1 MAIKLYKS
9 QLQPTTESSN
19 VMNRNRVS
27 MSEAAS
33 IGNAWK
39 GMVKSGELLYAK
51 HQDIKTDNEI
61 LEKSKEVMN
70 GGENFTGLSETT
82 LNASQMKDP
91 DAAGKLYNDEWQNIF
106 DNVNGS
112 LSGKQAQ
119 RKFKSFMTKQ
129 NLKDVNAIKTAS
141 TTNMINSLRVNTLDK
156 IETLKKSVIFGTSL
170 ESKIAAKELEVLLED
185 KKTSDIFGNT
195 LEKVVK
201 TTNNEI
207 AFTGY
212 KKMPYTQKDEAL
224 AAAEK
229 DKRITAQDLLKLEN
243 HFNSEKSSTNLKNVK
258 NINQIEENMKM
269 GFTINTEEFA
279 NMEQIAN
286 DIGDNKSLLK
296 IEQIKKDYP
305 IYQQLSQMSK
315 SEIEN
320 RKNILVE
327 YKNKQARKGEG
338 MELDIANN
346 LEITKKYLSQLTSDL
361 NKDLLATAHDKG
373 IITLNEIGFQEMLS
387 PGGKIEDF
395 VGSINER
402 IAIAK
407 TASSFYNHEIQFFTS
422 IEQKQIKDAFNAA
435 DTKDEII
442 QISSIFVKGFGA
454 DSDIAFK
461 QITKDNT
468 VLSTIGGLTIMNDG
482 IPGANAD
489 LVAEG
494 FLISKNEELK
504 NIYKIKT
511 SDTGYLSK
519 VAKYQKTFLH
529 NEDTFN
535 NIIEAANYI
544 YMAQLRNTGK
554 TTNDFN
560 ANNWEKAFVMASGGL
575 TSDVGAFG
583 TNMFT
588 GTKGGFDNDTRGNQ
602 VHISTWLENGSFSN
616 VVKRL
621 EADENLWLKAS
632 SNGKNA
638 IIGDGS
644 KAGEEITLK
653 EIFKEEDPYF
663 VSVGN
668 GKYRIAMGE
677 DPTDPNG
684 EPEYLMSS
692 DSTLNKELYFII
704 NINNIRAEIETGLD

>member
-9 QLQPTTESSN
+9 QLTPTTQSSN
-19 VMNRNRVS
+19 VENKAFVS
-27 MSEAAS
+27 MAEAGS
-33 IGNAWK
+33 IGKAWK
-39 GMVKSGELLYAK
+39 GMVRSGEKLYAK
-51 HQDIKTDNEI
+51 HQDIKTDNEV
-61 LEKSKEVMN
+61 LEKTKEVMN
-70 GGENFTGLSETT
+70 GSDKFEGLSTT
-82 LNASQMKDP
+82 KLNASNMSDP
-91 DAAGKLYNDEWQNIF
+91 DAAGKLYNDNWQSIF

-119 RKFKSFMTKQ
+119 RKFKNWMTQQ
-129 NLKDVNAIKTAS
+129 NIKDVNAIKNSS
-141 TTNMINSLRVNTLDK
+141 TINMINAQRVNTLDH
-156 IETLKKSVIFGTSL
+156 IETLKKSIIFGTPF
-170 ESKIAAKELEVLLED
+170 ESKQAADDLEVKLGSQKYAE
-185 KKTSDIFGNT
+185 IFG
-195 LEKVVK
+195 EKLQTVIK
-201 TTNNEI
+201 QTNNEI

-212 KKMPYTQKDEAL
+212 KRMPFTQKDEVL
-224 AAAEK
+224 AAAKK
-229 DKRITAQDLLKLEN
+229 DKRITADDLVKLEN
-243 HFNSEKSSTNLKNVK
+243 HFNSKKSSTNFKNV
-258 NINQIEENMKM
+258 NDINQIEENMKM

-286 DIGDNKSLLK
+286 DTGNEKSLLK

-327 YKNKQARKGEG
+327 YKNKQARNGKG
-338 MELDIANN
+338 MELDTANN

-373 IITLNEIGFQEMLS
+373 IITLNEIGFQKMLA

-395 VGSINER
+395 VESIDER

-407 TASSFYNHEIQFFTS
+407 TASSFYGQEIKFFTS
-422 IEQKQIKDAFNAA
+422 NEQKQIKDAFNAA
-435 DTKDEII
+435 DTKDQII

-482 IPGANAD
+482 NPGANAD

-544 YMAQLRNTGK
+544 YMAQLRDSGK
-554 TTNDFN
+554 TTNDFD
-560 ANNWEKAFVMASGGL
+560 ANNWEKAFIMASGGL
-575 TSDVGAFG
+575 TNDVGVFG
-583 TNMFT
+583 TNMFN
-588 GTKGGFDNDTRGNQ
+588 GIKGGFDNDTRGNQ

-621 EADENLWLKAS
+621 KDEENLWLKAS

-644 KAGEEITLK
+644 KAGEEISLK
-653 EIFKEEDPYF
+653 EIFKEQDPYF

-692 DSTLNKELYFII
+692 DSTPNKELYFII
-704 NINNIRAEIETGLD
+704 NINNIRDEIETGLD

>member
-1 MAIKLYKS
+1 
-9 QLQPTTESSN
+9 
-19 VMNRNRVS
+19 
-27 MSEAAS
+27 
-33 IGNAWK
+33 
-39 GMVKSGELLYAK
+39 
-51 HQDIKTDNEI
+51 
-61 LEKSKEVMN
+61 
-70 GGENFTGLSETT
+70 
-82 LNASQMKDP
+82 
-91 DAAGKLYNDEWQNIF
+91 
-106 DNVNGS
+106 
-112 LSGKQAQ
+112 
-119 RKFKSFMTKQ
+119 
-129 NLKDVNAIKTAS
+129 
-141 TTNMINSLRVNTLDK
+141 
-156 IETLKKSVIFGTSL
+156 
-170 ESKIAAKELEVLLED
+170 
-185 KKTSDIFGNT
+185 
-195 LEKVVK
+195 
-201 TTNNEI
+201 
-207 AFTGY
+207 
-212 KKMPYTQKDEAL
+212 
-224 AAAEK
+224 
-229 DKRITAQDLLKLEN
+229 
-243 HFNSEKSSTNLKNVK
+243 
-258 NINQIEENMKM
+258 
-269 GFTINTEEFA
+269 
-279 NMEQIAN
+279 
-286 DIGDNKSLLK
+286 
-296 IEQIKKDYP
+296 
-305 IYQQLSQMSK
+305 
-315 SEIEN
+315 
-320 RKNILVE
+320 
-327 YKNKQARKGEG
+327 
-338 MELDIANN
+338 MELDTANN

-373 IITLNEIGFQEMLS
+373 IITLNEIGFQKMLA

-435 DTKDEII
+435 DTKDQII

-482 IPGANAD
+482 NPGANAD

-544 YMAQLRNTGK
+544 YMAQLRDSGK
-554 TTNDFN
+554 TTNDFD

-692 DSTLNKELYFII
+692 DSTPNKELYFII

>member
-1 MAIKLYKS
+1 
-9 QLQPTTESSN
+9 
-19 VMNRNRVS
+19 
-27 MSEAAS
+27 
-33 IGNAWK
+33 
-39 GMVKSGELLYAK
+39 
-51 HQDIKTDNEI
+51 
-61 LEKSKEVMN
+61 
-70 GGENFTGLSETT
+70 
-82 LNASQMKDP
+82 
-91 DAAGKLYNDEWQNIF
+91 
-106 DNVNGS
+106 
-112 LSGKQAQ
+112 
-119 RKFKSFMTKQ
+119 MTKQ

>member
-9 QLQPTTESSN
+9 QLTPTTESSN

-39 GMVKSGELLYAK
+39 GMVRSGELLYAK
-51 HQDIKTDNEI
+51 HQDIKTDNEV
-61 LEKSKEVMN
+61 LEKIKEVIN
-70 GGENFTGLSETT
+70 GTDNYTGLSETKI
-82 LNASQMKDP
+82 NASQMNDP

>member
-9 QLQPTTESSN
+9 QLTPTTESSN

-70 GGENFTGLSETT
+70 GGENYTGLSETT
-82 LNASQMKDP
+82 LNASEMKDP
-91 DAAGKLYNDEWQNIF
+91 DAAGKLYNDEWQKIF

>member
-9 QLQPTTESSN
+9 QLTPTTESSN

-39 GMVKSGELLYAK
+39 GMVRSGELLYAK

-70 GGENFTGLSETT
+70 GGENYTGLSETT
-82 LNASQMKDP
+82 INASQMKDP

-112 LSGKQAQ
+112 LSGKLAQ

-129 NLKDVNAIKTAS
+129 NLKDVNAIKIAS
-141 TTNMINSLRVNTLDK
+141 TTNMINTRRVNALDQ
-156 IETLKKSVIFGTSL
+156 IEILKKSQIFGTSL
-170 ESKIAAKELEVLLED
+170 ESNIASKELSD
-185 KKTSDIFGNT
+185 FFGSKKAADIFGNT

-201 TTNNEI
+201 QTNNEI

-212 KKMPYTQKDEAL
+212 KRMPFTQKDEVL

-258 NINQIEENMKM
+258 NINQIQENMEM

-286 DIGDNKSLLK
+286 SIGDNKSLLK

-346 LEITKKYLSQLTSDL
+346 LEITKKYLGQLTTDL
-361 NKDLLATAHDKG
+361 NKDILATAHDKG
-373 IITLNEIGFQEMLS
+373 IITLNEIGFQKMLS

-395 VGSINER
+395 VGSIDER

-407 TASSFYNHEIQFFTS
+407 TASSFYNHQIQFFTNT
-422 IEQKQIKDAFNAA
+422 EQKQIKDAFNAA

-442 QISSIFVKGFGA
+442 HISSIFVKGFGT

-468 VLSTIGGLTIMNDG
+468 VLSTIGGLTLMNDG
-482 IPGANAD
+482 NPGANAD

-544 YMAQLRNTGK
+544 YMAQLRDSGK
-554 TTNDFN
+554 TTNDFD
-560 ANNWEKAFVMASGGL
+560 ANNWEKAFIMASGGL
-575 TSDVGAFG
+575 TNDVGAFG
-583 TNMFT
+583 TNMFV

-644 KAGEEITLK
+644 KAGEEISLK
-653 EIFKEEDPYF
+653 EIFKEKDPYF

-692 DSTLNKELYFII
+692 DSTPNKELYFII